1 MSGMDIGIPGVDKG
15 IPFRSHA
22 ESQGGRATVCRS

>member
-1 MSGMDIGIPGVDKG
+1 MDKG

-22 ESQGGRATVCRS
+22 ESG